1 MSLNDQQINQA
12 VNAVFA
18 NDENKGLDPNEVFNI
33 VKDAFKANNVGKEVT
48 QAQIQNLV
56 KEVDQ
61 NGDGKIQKSELLD
74 LFKKIAAWFSYPLKY
89 LSFS

>member
-18 NDENKGLDPNEVFNI
+18 NDESKGLDPSEVFNI

-61 NGDGKIQKSELLD
+61 NGDGKIQKNELFD
-74 LFKKIAAWFSYPLKY
+74 LFKKIAA
-89 LSFS
+89 